1 MTHTRK
7 RIAMLVI
14 SLASLL
20 AMAISAS
27 AQSSG
32 SGTLTPGSN
41 ICVGPFYADGTTT
54 SPVRQTSVE
63 LSGQVTNNVI
73 ANPKWSIWRSPDNI
87 TYTKIIATHAF
98 GVTQDILASQ
108 DPQYFAGYFLG
119 CLNNDTSVTIDFIIS
134 IGPGQY

>member
-14 SLASLL
+14 SLSSLL
-20 AMAISAS
+20 AMPILAS

-32 SGTLTPGSN
+32 SGTLTTGS
-41 ICVGPFYADGTTT
+41 ITCVGPFYSNGT
-54 SPVRQTSVE
+54 SIE

-73 ANPKWSIWRSPDNI
+73 ASPKWSIWRSPDDT
-87 TYTKIIATHAF
+87 TYTKIFATHAF
-98 GVTQDILASQ
+98 GITQDIIRSQ
-108 DPQYFAGYFLG
+108 DPQYFPGYFLG
-119 CLNNDTSVTIDFIIS
+119 CLNNDTAVTIDFIIS

>member
-14 SLASLL
+14 SLSSLL
-20 AMAISAS
+20 AMTISAS

-41 ICVGPFYADGTTT
+41 VCVGPFYSNGT
-54 SPVRQTSVE
+54 SIE

-73 ANPKWSIWRSPDNI
+73 ASPKWSIWRSPDDT
-87 TYTKIIATHAF
+87 TYTKIFATHAF
-98 GVTQDILASQ
+98 GLTQDIIRSQ
-108 DPQYFAGYFLG
+108 DPQYFPGYFLG
-119 CLNNDTSVTIDFIIS
+119 CLNNDTAVTIDFIIS

>member
-14 SLASLL
+14 SLSSLL

-27 AQSSG
+27 ARSSG
-32 SGTLTPGSN
+32 SGTLTPGS
-41 ICVGPFYADGTTT
+41 ITCVGPFYSNGT
-54 SPVRQTSVE
+54 SIE

-73 ANPKWSIWRSPDNI
+73 ASPKWSIWRSPDDT
-87 TYTKIIATHAF
+87 TYTKIFATHAF
-98 GVTQDILASQ
+98 GITQDIIRSQ
-108 DPQYFAGYFLG
+108 DPQYFPGYFLG
-119 CLNNDTSVTIDFIIS
+119 CLNNDTAVTIDFIIS

>member
-14 SLASLL
+14 SLSSLL
-20 AMAISAS
+20 AMTISAS

-32 SGTLTPGSN
+32 SGTLTPGS
-41 ICVGPFYADGTTT
+41 ITCVGPFYSNGT
-54 SPVRQTSVE
+54 SIE

-73 ANPKWSIWRSPDNI
+73 ASPKWSIWWSSDDT
-87 TYTKIIATHAF
+87 TYTKIFATHAF
-98 GVTQDILASQ
+98 GITQDIIRSQ
-108 DPQYFAGYFLG
+108 DPQYFPGYFLG
-119 CLNNDTSVTIDFIIS
+119 CLNNDTAVTIDFIIS

>member
-41 ICVGPFYADGTTT
+41 ICVGPFYSNGT
-54 SPVRQTSVE
+54 SIE
-63 LSGQVTNNVI
+63 LSGQVTNDVI
-73 ANPKWSIWRSPDNI
+73 ANPKWSIWWSVDDT
-87 TYTKIIATHAF
+87 TYSKIFATHAF
-98 GVTQDILASQ
+98 GVTDDIIRSQ
-108 DPQYFAGYFLG
+108 NPQYFPGYFLG
-119 CLNNDTSVTIDFIIS
+119 CLNNDTGVTIDFVIS

>member
-32 SGTLTPGSN
+32 SGTLTPGG
-41 ICVGPFYADGTTT
+41 ITCVGPFYSNGT
-54 SPVRQTSVE
+54 SIE

-73 ANPKWSIWRSPDNI
+73 ASPKWSIWWSADDT
-87 TYTKIIATHAF
+87 TYSKIFATHAF
-98 GVTQDILASQ
+98 GLTHDIIRSQ
-108 DPQYFAGYFLG
+108 NPQYFPGYFQG
-119 CLNNDTSVTIDFIIS
+119 CLNNDTAVTIDFIIS
-134 IGPGQY
+134 IGPGQF

>member
-32 SGTLTPGSN
+32 SGTLTPGS
-41 ICVGPFYADGTTT
+41 ITCVGPFYSNGT
-54 SPVRQTSVE
+54 SIE

-73 ANPKWSIWRSPDNI
+73 ASPKWSIWWSSDDT
-87 TYTKIIATHAF
+87 TYTKIFATHAF
-98 GVTQDILASQ
+98 GLTQDIIRSQ
-108 DPQYFAGYFLG
+108 DPQYFPGYFLG
-119 CLNNDTSVTIDFIIS
+119 CLNNDTAVTIDFIIS

>member
-32 SGTLTPGSN
+32 SGTLTPGS
-41 ICVGPFYADGTTT
+41 ITCVGPFYSNGT
-54 SPVRQTSVE
+54 SIE

-73 ANPKWSIWRSPDNI
+73 ASPKWSIWWSSDDT
-87 TYTKIIATHAF
+87 TYTKIFATHAF
-98 GVTQDILASQ
+98 GLTQDIIANQS
-108 DPQYFAGYFLG
+108 PQYFPGYFLG
-119 CLNNDTSVTIDFIIS
+119 CLNNDTAVTIDFIIS

>member
-14 SLASLL
+14 SLSSLL
-20 AMAISAS
+20 AMPIVAS

-32 SGTLTPGSN
+32 SGTLTPGS
-41 ICVGPFYADGTTT
+41 ITCVGPFYSNGT
-54 SPVRQTSVE
+54 SIE

-73 ANPKWSIWRSPDNI
+73 ASPKWSIWWSADDT
-87 TYTKIIATHAF
+87 TYSKIFATHAF
-98 GVTQDILASQ
+98 GLTNDIIRSQ
-108 DPQYFAGYFLG
+108 NPQYFPGYFQG
-119 CLNNDTSVTIDFIIS
+119 CLNNDTVYTIDFVIS

>member
-14 SLASLL
+14 SLSSLL
-20 AMAISAS
+20 AMTISAS

-32 SGTLTPGSN
+32 SGTLTPGS
-41 ICVGPFYADGTTT
+41 ITCVGPFYSNGT
-54 SPVRQTSVE
+54 SIE

-73 ANPKWSIWRSPDNI
+73 ASPKWSIWRSPDDT
-87 TYTKIIATHAF
+87 TYTKIFATHAF
-98 GVTQDILASQ
+98 GITQDIIRSQ
-108 DPQYFAGYFLG
+108 DPQYFPGYFLG
-119 CLNNDTSVTIDFIIS
+119 CLNNDTAVTIDFVIS

>member
-7 RIAMLVI
+7 IAMLII

-41 ICVGPFYADGTTT
+41 ICVGPFYADGVTT
-54 SPVRQTSVE
+54 SPIRQTSVE
-63 LSGQVTNNVI
+63 LAGQVTNNVI
-73 ANPKWSIWRSPDNI
+73 ANPKWSIWWSHDNT
-87 TYTKIIATHAF
+87 TYSKIFATQAF
-98 GVTQDILASQ
+98 GITQDIIASQ
-108 DPQYFAGYFLG
+108 DPQYFDGYFLG
-119 CLNNDTSVTIDFIIS
+119 CLNNNTGVTIDFIIS

>member
-41 ICVGPFYADGTTT
+41 ICVGPFFADGY
-54 SPVRQTSVE
+54 SPGQTSIE

-73 ANPKWSIWRSPDNI
+73 ASPKWSIWRSPDDT
-87 TYTKIIATHAF
+87 TYSKIFATHAF
-98 GVTQDILASQ
+98 GLTQDIIANQS
-108 DPQYFAGYFLG
+108 PQYFPGYFLG
-119 CLNNDTSVTIDFIIS
+119 CLNNDTAVTIDFIIS

>member
-7 RIAMLVI
+7 RIAMFVI

-41 ICVGPFYADGTTT
+41 ICVGPFYSNGT
-54 SPVRQTSVE
+54 SIE

-73 ANPKWSIWRSPDNI
+73 ASPKWSIWWSANNT
-87 TYTKIIATHAF
+87 TYSKIFATHAF
-98 GVTQDILASQ
+98 GITQDILQSQ
-108 DPQYFAGYFLG
+108 DPQYFPGYFLG
-119 CLNNDTSVTIDFIIS
+119 CLNNDTAVTIDFIIS
-134 IGPGQY
+134 IGPGQF

>member
-14 SLASLL
+14 SLSSLL
-20 AMAISAS
+20 AITMSAS

-32 SGTLTPGSN
+32 SGTLTPGS
-41 ICVGPFYADGTTT
+41 ITCVGPFYSNGT
-54 SPVRQTSVE
+54 SIE

-73 ANPKWSIWRSPDNI
+73 ASPKWSIWWSSDDT
-87 TYTKIIATHAF
+87 TYTKIFATHAF
-98 GVTQDILASQ
+98 GITQDIIRSQ
-108 DPQYFAGYFLG
+108 DPQYFPGYFLG
-119 CLNNDTSVTIDFIIS
+119 CLNNDTAVTIDFIIS

>member
-20 AMAISAS
+20 TIAISAS

-41 ICVGPFYADGTTT
+41 ICVGPFYSNGT
-54 SPVRQTSVE
+54 SIE

-73 ANPKWSIWRSPDNI
+73 ASPKWSIWRSPDDT
-87 TYTKIIATHAF
+87 TYTKIFATHAF
-98 GVTQDILASQ
+98 GITQDIIRSQ
-108 DPQYFAGYFLG
+108 DPQYFPGYFLG
-119 CLNNDTSVTIDFIIS
+119 CLNNDTAVTIDFIIS

>member
-1 MTHTRK
+1 MIHTRK

-20 AMAISAS
+20 AITMSAS

-32 SGTLTPGSN
+32 SGTLTPGS
-41 ICVGPFYADGTTT
+41 ITCVGPFYSNGT
-54 SPVRQTSVE
+54 SIE

-73 ANPKWSIWRSPDNI
+73 ASPKWSIWWSSDDT
-87 TYTKIIATHAF
+87 TYTKIFATHAF
-98 GVTQDILASQ
+98 GLTQDIIRSQ
-108 DPQYFAGYFLG
+108 DPQYFPGYFLG
-119 CLNNDTSVTIDFIIS
+119 CLNNDTAVTIDFIIS

>member
-14 SLASLL
+14 SLSSLL
-20 AMAISAS
+20 AMTISAS

-32 SGTLTPGSN
+32 SGTLTPGS
-41 ICVGPFYADGTTT
+41 ITCVGPFYSNGT
-54 SPVRQTSVE
+54 SIE

-73 ANPKWSIWRSPDNI
+73 ASPKWSIWWSPDDT
-87 TYTKIIATHAF
+87 TYTKIFATHAF
-98 GVTQDILASQ
+98 GLTQDIIRSQ
-108 DPQYFAGYFLG
+108 DPQYFPGYFLG
-119 CLNNDTSVTIDFIIS
+119 CLNNDTAVTIDFIIS

>member
-1 MTHTRK
+1 MTHTGK

-20 AMAISAS
+20 VMAIPAS

-32 SGTLTPGSN
+32 SGTLTPGS
-41 ICVGPFYADGTTT
+41 ITCVGPFFADGY
-54 SPVRQTSVE
+54 SFQQTSVE

-73 ANPKWSIWRSPDNI
+73 ASPKWSIWRSPDNT
-87 TYTKIIATHAF
+87 TYTKIFATHAF
-98 GVTQDILASQ
+98 GITQDIIASQ
-108 DPQYFAGYFLG
+108 SPQYFPGYFQG
-119 CLNNDTSVTIDFIIS
+119 CLNNDTSVTIDFVIS

>member
-1 MTHTRK
+1 MTLTRK

-27 AQSSG
+27 AQSSA

-41 ICVGPFYADGTTT
+41 ICVGPFYSNGT
-54 SPVRQTSVE
+54 SIE
-63 LSGQVTNNVI
+63 LSGQVTNNVN
-73 ANPKWSIWRSPDNI
+73 ANPKWSIWWSSNNT
-87 TYTKIIATHAF
+87 TYSKIFATHAF
-98 GVTQDILASQ
+98 GITQDILQSQ
-108 DPQYFAGYFLG
+108 DPQYFPGYFLG
-119 CLNNDTSVTIDFIIS
+119 CLNNDTAVTIDFTIS

>member
-14 SLASLL
+14 TFSSVL

-32 SGTLTPGSN
+32 SGTLNPGS
-41 ICVGPFYADGTTT
+41 ITCVGPFYSNGT
-54 SPVRQTSVE
+54 SIE

-73 ANPKWSIWRSPDNI
+73 ANPKWSIWWSANNT
-87 TYTKIIATHAF
+87 TYSKIFGTHAF
-98 GVTQDILASQ
+98 GITEDIIRSQ
-108 DPQYFAGYFLG
+108 DPQYFPGYFQG
-119 CLNNDTSVTIDFIIS
+119 CLNNDTSVTIDYIIS

>member
-1 MTHTRK
+1 MTHARK

-14 SLASLL
+14 GVAALL

-41 ICVGPFYADGTTT
+41 ICVGPFYSNGT
-54 SPVRQTSVE
+54 SIE
-63 LSGQVTNNVI
+63 LAGQVTNNVI
-73 ANPKWSIWRSPDNI
+73 ASPKWSIWWSANNT
-87 TYTKIIATHAF
+87 TYSKIFATHAF
-98 GVTQDILASQ
+98 GITQDILQSQ
-108 DPQYFAGYFLG
+108 DPQFFPGYFLG
-119 CLNNDTSVTIDFIIS
+119 CLNNDTAVTIDFIIS

>member
-14 SLASLL
+14 SLVSLL
-20 AMAISAS
+20 TIAISAS

-41 ICVGPFYADGTTT
+41 ICVGPFYSNGT
-54 SPVRQTSVE
+54 SIE

-73 ANPKWSIWRSPDNI
+73 ASPKWSIWRSPDDT
-87 TYTKIIATHAF
+87 TYTKIFATHAF
-98 GVTQDILASQ
+98 GITQDIIRSQ
-108 DPQYFAGYFLG
+108 DPQYFPGYFLG
-119 CLNNDTSVTIDFIIS
+119 CLNNDTAVTIDFIIS
-134 IGPGQY
+134 IGPGQF

>member
-14 SLASLL
+14 SLSSLL
-20 AMAISAS
+20 AMTISAS

-32 SGTLTPGSN
+32 SGTLTPGS
-41 ICVGPFYADGTTT
+41 ITCVGPFYSNGT
-54 SPVRQTSVE
+54 SIE

-73 ANPKWSIWRSPDNI
+73 ASPKWSIWWSSDDT
-87 TYTKIIATHAF
+87 TYTKIFATHAF
-98 GVTQDILASQ
+98 GLTQDIIRSQ
-108 DPQYFAGYFLG
+108 DPQYFPGYFLG
-119 CLNNDTSVTIDFIIS
+119 CLNNDTAVTIDFIIS